1 MSTNVL
7 ALPLMPEVFIVG
19 ADVIPFGKF
28 PATSLR
34 ELATEATTR
43 ALTDAGVRAG
53 EIGAVFFA
61 NSAAGALT
69 GQHAIRGQVALQD
82 TGLLGAPITNVEN
95 ACASGSTAF
104 NLAHAA
110 IASGAAEIALAVGAE
125 KLTHPDKAK
134 TFAIFNAGWDVERFG
149 DGEDGNSHS
158 PFMDVYAGM
167 ARDYMERTGATAEDF
182 AAVSVKSHRNGALNP
197 NAQYR
202 EPLTVEQVLA
212 SREISPPLTLLMCS
226 PIGDGAAALVLASEE
241 GMKRLPEADPVRV
254 LATVL
259 RSGTRLEADGDGE
272 TAPTVAARAAYE
284 RAGLGPD
291 DVDVV
296 EIHDA
301 AAPAELIVT
310 EELGL
315 AGPGEGPELLRSGA
329 TSLGGSV
336 PVNPSGGLLSRGH
349 PVGATG
355 CAQLVE
361 LTDQLRGRCG
371 PRQVERAR
379 IALAENGG
387 GWLGG
392 DPAAVTIT
400 ILARDG

>member
-1 MSTNVL
+1 MVAFPAMT
-7 ALPLMPEVFIVG
+7 EVFVAG
-19 ADVIPFGKF
+19 AHVIPFGKF
-28 PATSLR
+28 PETSLR
-34 ELATEATTR
+34 ELATAATAG
-43 ALTDAGVRAG
+43 ALADAGADPSD
-53 EIGAVFFA
+53 IGSVFFA

-110 IASGAAEIALAVGAE
+110 IASGTAEIALAVGAE

-134 TFAIFNAGWDVERFG
+134 TFAIFNAGWDIERFG
-149 DGEDGNSHS
+149 GGEEGRSHS
-158 PFMDVYAGM
+158 AFMDVYAGM
-167 ARDYMERTGATAEDF
+167 AREYMERSGATVEDF
-182 AAVSVKSHRNGALNP
+182 AAISVKSHRNGALNP

-202 EPLTVEQVLA
+202 DPLTVEEVLA
-212 SREISPPLTLLMCS
+212 SREISPPLRLLMCS
-226 PIGDGAAALVLASEE
+226 PIGDGAAALVLASED
-241 GMKRLPEADPVRV
+241 GLKRLPGADPVRV
-254 LATVL
+254 LAATL
-259 RSGTRLEADGDGE
+259 RSGSRLDPADAGE
-272 TAPTVAARAAYE
+272 TAPTIAARDAYE
-284 RAGLGPD
+284 RAGVGPD

-329 TSLGGSV
+329 TSLGGRV

-371 PRQVERAR
+371 PRQVEGAE

-400 ILARDG
+400 ILAGDRAAA